1 MKPVKKTSKSNTFSR
16 RGFLAQLPMA
26 AAALTLSSSFGF
38 PVSTAQGDRRLF
50 LKFDGVD
57 GEAKMSRDGIYQ
69 FSLNEVERLK
79 TGRFPSIKI
88 KWELSTDKQNWQKVT
103 ANVTD
108 TTAIRQ
114 LSNMAKKI

>member
-1 MKPVKKTSKSNTFSR
+1 MKPETNFSTSSALSR
-16 RGFLAQLPMA
+16 RGFITKLPMA
-26 AAALTLSSSFGF
+26 AAALTLCGSFGF
-38 PVSTAQGDRRLF
+38 PITTAQGDRRLF
-50 LKFDGVD
+50 IKFDGVD

-69 FSLNEVERLK
+69 FSLTEIDKLK

-88 KWELSTDKQNWQKVT
+88 KWELSTDKQNWQKIT

-108 TTAIRQ
+108 TNTIRQ